1 MGDTAATT
9 ASNATEDAATSITL
23 TDGDAPSPPKR
34 AKRSSLTQNACSR
47 CRIKKTKCDGKR
59 PICGRCR
66 RGQSECVY
74 DIAEEGITKMQ
85 HLQHQLNKR
94 NEDYGRLVR
103 LFGALQSGSEEQA
116 TGLLARL
123 RRGESLDS
131 LVGRVE
137 ASSSSTSSSSSR
149 LLPASSSSV
158 QVDAAPSEVP
168 SEAASAARRAWPPIG
183 SDDVLWTSWSSR
195 CETPAASL
203 AHTPSESSLPPADTQ
218 QDVLEIDAA
227 QRRLRLHP
235 PRDIFPKIS
244 RDDPR
249 LFPTAHSHDPTSAS
263 SLPES
268 WRRPMPVDPE
278 APVNAPHTE
287 ALQALQRRQQ
297 DQGG

>member
-1 MGDTAATT
+1 MKITDVWCDFSALYNRVRRSRRRDCWRGCGGERASTAWLDGLKRRHRRRRRRRRGYCQLLLPQCSMSLRLKHIVGRYGCSTSFT
-9 ASNATEDAATSITL
+9 AWRITPDA
-23 TDGDAPSPPKR
+23 
-34 AKRSSLTQNACSR
+34 NACNR
-47 CRIKKTKCDGKR
+47 
-59 PICGRCR
+59 
-66 RGQSECVY
+66 
-74 DIAEEGITKMQ
+74 
-85 HLQHQLNKR
+85 
-94 NEDYGRLVR
+94 
-103 LFGALQSGSEEQA
+103 
-116 TGLLARL
+116 
-123 RRGESLDS
+123 
-131 LVGRVE
+131 
-137 ASSSSTSSSSSR
+137 
-149 LLPASSSSV
+149 
-158 QVDAAPSEVP
+158 VDAAPSEVP

-227 QRRLRLHP
+227 QRLLRLHP

-268 WRRPMPVDPE
+268 WKRPMPVDSE